1 MFLETKRK
9 TKSVYQIACP
19 MVNLEARPPG
29 KSQPGIEKSSTG
41 TNSSPNTDMD
51 GHLNG
56 KSPNS
61 SPPSSPPPPPQKEKC
76 KRNKWTREE
85 YKEVIYAYYYALGRP
100 SQERHTANSY
110 SIWRTRNQDSGP
122 YLDENKLANVRR
134 DIFRNNRLT
143 DSEISA
149 IKHATENDI
158 NIRHKGNEESYEQ
171 YSPPRGL
178 IERLPSDQSTQRPE
192 DTRNSIVPVKDSQE
206 NEKTTVTEDLAFAE
220 EHRESMA
227 EMRQKIL
234 NTLEV
239 YLEKISPLHN
249 IFAKCFIYTAS
260 WESVFSTRR
269 LRKVT
274 SLHDMSG
281 KCLMLTI
288 ALSLV
293 IQNLTDER
301 LYDNRISPH
310 FDLEIPTEV
319 RVHLY
324 IYSIDSISESAMDY
338 TMTFILTQIWN
349 DPRLGYSSY
358 LEDPFLELNTKFIE
372 KLWVPDLYFAN
383 EKHASFHLVTM
394 PNKMVHLYKNGT
406 IKYRVRLTITGACPM
421 HLQNFPLDTQVC
433 SIVIKSFVYTPDNV
447 VFMWQDNNPVSIYG
461 KLEMAQFVID
471 DIQPENCSTKYEENE
486 FTCIVAFI
494 YLQRRVEFF
503 LLQAESVENGDIK
516 AECDE
521 QTEAQMRSKA
531 KRMDVISRIS
541 FPLCFLLFSL
551 GYWSWYLSK
560 TLSFEIPN
568 KNS

>member
-61 SPPSSPPPPPQKEKC
+61 SPPSSPPQPPQKEKC

-110 SIWRTRNQDSGP
+110 SIWRTWNQDSRP

-134 DIFRNNRLT
+134 DILRNNRLT
-143 DSEISA
+143 DSKISA

-158 NIRHKGNEESYEQ
+158 NIRHKGNEESDEQ

-239 YLEKISPLHN
+239 VRHTSYGKENGNFVVGDKNMIDRNKSKDVYIIELMLAFWSYCYKSIHSALTVYGGSGGIVHVVAA
-249 IFAKCFIYTAS
+249 I
-260 WESVFSTRR
+260 
-269 LRKVT
+269 VT
-274 SLHDMSG
+274 SKYTRFSVASVDVGTDCILIGVFVVVIHSV
-281 KCLMLTI
+281 I
-288 ALSLV
+288 VFRYASLLRVVGVV
-293 IQNLTDER
+293 IFSID
-301 LYDNRISPH
+301 ISYRGIFPINSVWGVGSYS
-310 FDLEIPTEV
+310 FV
-319 RVHLY
+319 V
-324 IYSIDSISESAMDY
+324 YSI
-338 TMTFILTQIWN
+338 
-349 DPRLGYSSY
+349 
-358 LEDPFLELNTKFIE
+358 IE
-372 KLWVPDLYFAN
+372 
-383 EKHASFHLVTM
+383 
-394 PNKMVHLYKNGT
+394 
-406 IKYRVRLTITGACPM
+406 
-421 HLQNFPLDTQVC
+421 
-433 SIVIKSFVYTPDNV
+433 
-447 VFMWQDNNPVSIYG
+447 
-461 KLEMAQFVID
+461 
-471 DIQPENCSTKYEENE
+471 
-486 FTCIVAFI
+486 
-494 YLQRRVEFF
+494 
-503 LLQAESVENGDIK
+503 
-516 AECDE
+516 
-521 QTEAQMRSKA
+521 
-531 KRMDVISRIS
+531 
-541 FPLCFLLFSL
+541 
-551 GYWSWYLSK
+551 
-560 TLSFEIPN
+560 
-568 KNS
+568 

>member
-61 SPPSSPPPPPQKEKC
+61 SPPSSPPQPPQKEKC

-110 SIWRTRNQDSGP
+110 SIWRTRNQDSRP

-134 DIFRNNRLT
+134 DILRNNRLT

-158 NIRHKGNEESYEQ
+158 NIRHKGNEESDEQ

-178 IERLPSDQSTQRPE
+178 IERLPPDQSTQRPE

-220 EHRESMA
+220 ERRESMA

-239 YLEKISPLHN
+239 VRHTNEVKEIAKKSCTAENAKENNFYFAHPEKNYFIQCDQWVIKCLEEMGTPLHLVQLIRSLYQNQEATVRTSYCDTDWFEIGKGTRQGCILSPAAFNMCAEKVMRNAGLEDSSIGVRIGGRN
-249 IFAKCFIYTAS
+249 INN
-260 WESVFSTRR
+260 
-269 LRKVT
+269 LRYADDT
-274 SLHDMSG
+274 TLLAESG
-281 KCLMLTI
+281 K
-288 ALSLV
+288 
-293 IQNLTDER
+293 
-301 LYDNRISPH
+301 
-310 FDLEIPTEV
+310 DLEDLVLLIKKESERFGLYLNVKKTKIMSTTATTNISIKIDNEEIDVVDDFIIP
-319 RVHLY
+319 
-324 IYSIDSISESAMDY
+324 
-338 TMTFILTQIWN
+338 W
-349 DPRLGYSSY
+349 
-358 LEDPFLELNTKFIE
+358 
-372 KLWVPDLYFAN
+372 
-383 EKHASFHLVTM
+383 
-394 PNKMVHLYKNGT
+394 
-406 IKYRVRLTITGACPM
+406 
-421 HLQNFPLDTQVC
+421 LQN
-433 SIVIKSFVYTPDNV
+433 KSR
-447 VFMWQDNNPVSIYG
+447 W
-461 KLEMAQFVID
+461 
-471 DIQPENCSTKYEENE
+471 
-486 FTCIVAFI
+486 
-494 YLQRRVEFF
+494 
-503 LLQAESVENGDIK
+503 
-516 AECDE
+516 
-521 QTEAQMRSKA
+521 
-531 KRMDVISRIS
+531 
-541 FPLCFLLFSL
+541 
-551 GYWSWYLSK
+551 
-560 TLSFEIPN
+560 
-568 KNS
+568 

>member
-61 SPPSSPPPPPQKEKC
+61 SPPSSPPQPPQKEKC

-110 SIWRTRNQDSGP
+110 SIWRTRNQDSRP

-158 NIRHKGNEESYEQ
+158 NIRHKGNEESDEQ

-239 YLEKISPLHN
+239 VHHLSKLEKIRE
-249 IFAKCFIYTAS
+249 
-260 WESVFSTRR
+260 ES
-269 LRKVT
+269 
-274 SLHDMSG
+274 
-281 KCLMLTI
+281 
-288 ALSLV
+288 
-293 IQNLTDER
+293 
-301 LYDNRISPH
+301 
-310 FDLEIPTEV
+310 LEFCGF
-319 RVHLY
+319 R
-324 IYSIDSISESAMDY
+324 
-338 TMTFILTQIWN
+338 
-349 DPRLGYSSY
+349 
-358 LEDPFLELNTKFIE
+358 
-372 KLWVPDLYFAN
+372 
-383 EKHASFHLVTM
+383 
-394 PNKMVHLYKNGT
+394 
-406 IKYRVRLTITGACPM
+406 
-421 HLQNFPLDTQVC
+421 
-433 SIVIKSFVYTPDNV
+433 
-447 VFMWQDNNPVSIYG
+447 
-461 KLEMAQFVID
+461 
-471 DIQPENCSTKYEENE
+471 
-486 FTCIVAFI
+486 FTCA
-494 YLQRRVEFF
+494 
-503 LLQAESVENGDIK
+503 
-516 AECDE
+516 
-521 QTEAQMRSKA
+521 
-531 KRMDVISRIS
+531 
-541 FPLCFLLFSL
+541 
-551 GYWSWYLSK
+551 
-560 TLSFEIPN
+560 
-568 KNS
+568 